1 MGIAASF
8 YRPNPME
15 ISMRKSRLL
24 SILCAVGIGALIGIP
39 AQAAAKRDFRVC
51 WSIYAGWIPWEY
63 GAASGIVDKWA
74 EKYGIRI
81 DVVQVNDYAASLE
94 QYTAGQFDGCT
105 MTNMDAL
112 TVPAAAGVDSTA
124 LIIGDFS
131 NGNDG
136 IVLKGEDKTLADIKG
151 HTVHLVEMSV
161 SHYLLAR
168 GLQRY
173 GIREDEI
180 RIANISDADIVAA
193 FDTADLQA
201 VVAWNPQLAEI
212 AAMPGTSKVFDSK
225 QIPGEII
232 DLTVV
237 NTQALKDNPAFG
249 KALTGAWYEIMAIMS
264 AHTAE
269 GQAARAHM
277 ARVAG
282 TDLAG
287 YEAQLAT
294 TRMFYSP
301 AKALGFA
308 TSPRLPVTMSKV
320 AEFSYE
326 QGLLGDRARDADAI
340 GMSFHNDLVGD
351 KHNIQLRFDPTYM
364 RMAADGTL

>member
-1 MGIAASF
+1 
-8 YRPNPME
+8 
-15 ISMRKSRLL
+15 MRKSRLL
-24 SILCAVGIGALIGIP
+24 AVLCAAGLGAVLSCS
-39 AQAAAKRDFRVC
+39 AQAAPKRDFRVC
-51 WSIYAGWIPWEY
+51 WSIYAGWMPWEY

-74 EKYGIRI
+74 QKYGISI
-81 DVVQVNDYAASLE
+81 DVVQVNDYADSLN
-94 QYTAGQFDGCT
+94 QYAAGQFDGCT

-112 TVPAAAGVDSTA
+112 TVPAAAGVDTTA

-136 IVLKGEDKTLADIKG
+136 IVLKGENRTLADIKG

-168 GLQRY
+168 GLKRV
-173 GIREDEI
+173 GLSERDVNIV
-180 RIANISDADIVAA
+180 NISDADIVADFA
-193 FDTADLQA
+193 NPDIQA

-212 AAMPGTSKVFDSK
+212 VATPGVRKVFDSK

-232 DLTVV
+232 DLMVV
-237 NTQALKDNPAFG
+237 KTAALQANPAFG

-264 AHTAE
+264 ADSTA
-269 GQAARAHM
+269 GRAARAHM

-294 TRMFYSP
+294 TQMFHS
-301 AKALGFA
+301 ADKAVAFA
-308 TSPRLPVTMSKV
+308 TSPRLPVAMTKV
-320 AEFSYE
+320 ASFSFE
-326 QGLLGDRARDADAI
+326 QGLLGQDLQDADAI

-351 KHNIQLRFDPTYM
+351 KTNIKLRFDPTYM
-364 RMAADGTL
+364 QMAADGAL

>member
-1 MGIAASF
+1 
-8 YRPNPME
+8 
-15 ISMRKSRLL
+15 MRLSRLL
-24 SILCAVGIGALIGIP
+24 AVLCAAGLGVVFSGLAL
-39 AQAAAKRDFRVC
+39 AAGPKRDFRVC

-74 EKYGIRI
+74 QKYGIGI
-81 DVVQVNDYAASLE
+81 DVVQVGDYADSLNR
-94 QYTAGQFDGCT
+94 YAAGEFDGCT

-136 IVLKGEDKTLADIKG
+136 IVLKGVNKTLADIRG
-151 HTVHLVEMSV
+151 RTVHLVEMSV

-173 GIREDEI
+173 GISERDIQI
-180 RIANISDADIVAA
+180 RNISDAEIVAA
-193 FDTADLQA
+193 FANPDIQA
-201 VVAWNPQLAEI
+201 VVTWNPQLAEI
-212 AAMPGTSKVFDSK
+212 AAMPGVSKVFDSR
-225 QIPGEII
+225 QIPGEIL
-232 DLTVV
+232 DLMVV
-237 NTQALKDNPAFG
+237 NTATLKSNPALG

-264 AHTAE
+264 ANTVE
-269 GQAARAHM
+269 GRAARSHM

-294 TRMFYSP
+294 TRMFYT
-301 AKALGFA
+301 ADKAVAFA
-308 TSPRLPVTMSKV
+308 TSPRLPVAMSKV
-320 AEFSYE
+320 AGFSYE
-326 QGLLGDRARDADAI
+326 QGMLGQNIPNADAI

-351 KHNIQLRFDPTYM
+351 KHNIKLRFDPTYM
-364 RMAADGTL
+364 QMAADGLL

>member
-1 MGIAASF
+1 VLAA
-8 YRPNPME
+8 
-15 ISMRKSRLL
+15 
-24 SILCAVGIGALIGIP
+24 P
-39 AQAAAKRDFRVC
+39 ASAAPKREFRVC

-74 EKYGIRI
+74 KKYGIGI
-81 DVVQVNDYAASLE
+81 DVVQINDYAESLE
-94 QYTAGQFDGCT
+94 LYAAGEFDGCT

-136 IVLKGEDKTLADIKG
+136 IVLKGAGKTLADIKG
-151 HTVHLVEMSV
+151 RTVHLVEMSV
-161 SHYLLAR
+161 SHYLLGR

-173 GIREDEI
+173 GISDRDI
-180 RIANISDADIVAA
+180 RFQNISDAEIVAA
-193 FDTADLQA
+193 FANPDIEA
-201 VVAWNPQLAEI
+201 VVTWNPQLAEV
-212 AAMPGTSKVFDSK
+212 AAMPGVSKVFDSR

-232 DLTVV
+232 DLMVV
-237 NTQALKDNPAFG
+237 NTDTLKRNPALG
-249 KALTGAWYEIMAIMS
+249 KALTGAWYEIMDIMS
-264 AHTAE
+264 ADTDA
-269 GQAARAHM
+269 GSAARAHM

-294 TRMFYSP
+294 TRMFYSA
-301 AKALGFA
+301 AKAVEFA
-308 TSPRLPVTMSKV
+308 TSPRLPVAMSKV
-320 AEFSYE
+320 ASFSFE
-326 QGLLGDRARDADAI
+326 QGMLGQNIPNADAI

-351 KHNIQLRFDPTYM
+351 KANIKLRFDPTYM
-364 RMAADGTL
+364 QMAANGALSAAAPAPSR

>member
-1 MGIAASF
+1 
-8 YRPNPME
+8 
-15 ISMRKSRLL
+15 MRKSRLL
-24 SILCAVGIGALIGIP
+24 AVICAAGFGAVLSGS
-39 AQAAAKRDFRVC
+39 ALAAPKRDFSVC

-136 IVLKGEDKTLADIKG
+136 IVLKGEGKTLADLRG

-173 GIREDEI
+173 GLHEGDIH
-180 RIANISDADIVAA
+180 IANISDADLVAA
-193 FDTADLQA
+193 FDTPDVQA
-201 VVAWNPQLAEI
+201 VVTWNPQLAEI
-212 AAMPGTSKVFDSK
+212 LASPGVSKVFDSR

-232 DLTVV
+232 DLMVV
-237 NTQALKDNPAFG
+237 NSATLQSNPAFG
-249 KALTGAWYEIMAIMS
+249 KALTGAWYEIMAVMN

-269 GQAARAHM
+269 GQVARAHM
-277 ARVAG
+277 ARIAG

-287 YEAQLAT
+287 YEAQLAA

-301 AKALGFA
+301 AKAVAFA

-326 QGLLGDRARDADAI
+326 QGLLGDRAKDADAI
-340 GMSFHNDLVGD
+340 GMQFYNDLVGD
-351 KHNIQLRFDPTYM
+351 KHNIQLRFDHTYM
-364 RMAADGTL
+364 QMAADGTL